1 MAKTTKKAPKA
12 KKQPKARGESIRL
25 RGFKLLAKGELTG
38 AQVKEGLGTSG
49 IPNLL
54 KDEALCKPPR
64 IARNTDKGPTLYSL
78 TAAGRK
84 ALDEGTVD
92 SDAAARSVGQR

>member
-1 MAKTTKKAPKA
+1 MAKATKKAGKA
-12 KKQPKARGESIRL
+12 KKQREARGESIRL

-38 AQVKEGLGTSG
+38 AQVRDALSASG
-49 IPNLL
+49 VPNFL
-54 KDEALCKPPR
+54 KDESLRDKPR

-92 SDAAARSVGQR
+92 AEAAARSVGKS